1 MALLVAFKR
10 VIIFIFRH
18 FAAQRWHSVGAY
30 LALKIVCGWDG
41 LDLIGFN
48 FPSKVSS
55 EESLML
61 SPASGK
67 IKEERNDRCM
77 DG

>member
-10 VIIFIFRH
+10 VIIFILGISRLSAGIRMVYF
-18 FAAQRWHSVGAY
+18 
-30 LALKIVCGWDG
+30 ALKIVCGWAG

-48 FPSKVSS
+48 FPSKAPS

-67 IKEERNDRCM
+67 IKEE
-77 DG
+77 